1 MREDLLDRPLNM
13 NVEYRVAGVAY
24 VSLHDPDGPKDQS
37 DLIKNLI
44 GDGLLLVDR
53 KGGRRM
59 AKLIAA
65 YEEAMEKAKKGH
77 LNIWEYGDITQD
89 DAKEFG
95 VGNRA

>member
-13 NVEYRVAGVAY
+13 NMEYRVAGTPH
-24 VSLHDPDGPKDQS
+24 VSLHDPDGGKDQA

-44 GDGLLLVDR
+44 ADGLLLVDR

-59 AKLIAA
+59 AKMVAA

-77 LNIWEYGDITQD
+77 LNIWEYGDITVD

-95 VGNRA
+95 VGKR